1 MMLVTGCIWLRRPY
15 GSAEEL
21 LCSLMVWKQLS
32 LSSHSVLLAHFC
44 LGRANA
50 ARAYLALDTAEGA
63 YEQILFISQARMSSL
78 IRQMGK
84 EQ

>member
-1 MMLVTGCIWLRRPY
+1 MMLVTGCILLRWPY

-21 LCSLMVWKQLS
+21 FCSLMGWKQLS

-44 LGRANA
+44 LRRANA

-63 YEQILFISQARMSSL
+63 LRMDTFHLSGTN
-78 IRQMGK
+78 IFTYKADG
-84 EQ
+84 